1 MLLITSRS
9 LRESPVLAVFVIAR
23 KGRREIATCVS
34 VATSP
39 HLDANRVVARTVVR
53 VHVHVTAAD
62 VDSSGLLSLSGAFVY
77 V

>member
-1 MLLITSRS
+1 MLAM
-9 LRESPVLAVFVIAR
+9 VAR
-23 KGRREIATCVS
+23 KGREKIATCVG

-39 HLDANRVVARTVVR
+39 HLHANRAVARIVVG

-62 VDSSGLLSLSGAFVY
+62 EDSCGLLSLSGAFVY